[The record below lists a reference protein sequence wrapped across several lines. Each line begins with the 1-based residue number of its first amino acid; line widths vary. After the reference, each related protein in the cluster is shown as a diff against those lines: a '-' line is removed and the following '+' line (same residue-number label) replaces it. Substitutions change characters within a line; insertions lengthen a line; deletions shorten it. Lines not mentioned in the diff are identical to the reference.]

1 MDTAFKIVGCIICII
16 LLVFIC
22 VLFANYVF
30 YIDLERI
37 IVATCLLL
45 VLAVAVFVTLMFID
59 VFF

>member
-22 VLFANYVF
+22 MLFANYVF

-45 VLAVAVFVTLMFID
+45 ALAVVVFVTLMFID
-59 VFF
+59 LFF